1 MRQHPDKQGWVQ
13 GPFER
18 GHEGRTLIC
27 VEDSLDRIYGLD
39 NTYTLIQTPF
49 GPEAKG
55 RTPYGFNLS
64 LDCGWFMFVDSPP
77 TEDELKE
84 MIG

>member
-13 GPFER
+13 GPFKK
-18 GHEGRTLIC
+18 GYEGRTLIC
-27 VEDSLDRIYGLD
+27 VEDSPNRIYGLN
-39 NTYTLIQTPF
+39 NTYTLIQTPS
-49 GPEAKG
+49 GPQAKANNF
-55 RTPYGFNLS
+55 YGFNWD

-77 TEDELKE
+77 TEDEIKE